1 MRRLLCLVLLCLCLA
16 APAAAASP
24 EAPSPKNA
32 LRLEPGEQA
41 APGQAAWPLGTR
53 QQNGARVDVSA
64 DPDTPGGFRVGIT
77 PAPGQKTAQSTA
89 LRTCLGLTSAVRLD
103 LYKTRAVEFRI
114 KASRPVAGILALTS
128 SNTQNRNA
136 RDRAFGSF
144 TIGTGWKTLRLPY
157 GTLAPM
163 PGWTEEARRL
173 GLAPGDN
180 VLRPDS
186 IEDFCLGVE
195 AGRLPEDSAQEPLV
209 IQIDGPRFVR

>member
-1 MRRLLCLVLLCLCLA
+1 VRRVFCCVFLCLCLA
-16 APAAAASP
+16 APAAAAGP
-24 EAPSPKNA
+24 EPASLGTA
-32 LRLEPGEQA
+32 LRLESGEQA

-53 QQNGARVDVSA
+53 QQNGARVDVAA
-64 DPDTPGGFRVGIT
+64 DPDTPGGFRVGIS
-77 PAPGQKTAQSTA
+77 PAPGQKPVHSTA

-114 KASRPVAGILALTS
+114 KASRPVAGLLALTS
-128 SNTQNRNA
+128 SNTQDRNA

-144 TIGTGWKTLRLPY
+144 AIGTEWKTLRLPY

-163 PGWTEEARRL
+163 PGWAEEARRL

-186 IEDFCLGVE
+186 VEDFCLGVE
-195 AGRLPEDSAQEPLV
+195 AGRLPEDTAREPLV
-209 IQIDGPRFVR
+209 IQIDGLRFVR